1 MTDDFTADFTTQW
14 RAHRAYL
21 VNVCYQM
28 LGDLG
33 DAEDVVQESFARLS
47 RTRDVED
54 ARGWLTV
61 VAGRLC
67 LDVLRSARVRRE
79 EVATDGFDDRLSGE
93 SDPADRVTLD
103 DEVSGALWEVLSR
116 LTPGER
122 VVFVLHDVF
131 GTPFDQIAE
140 TVGRPA
146 GTCRQLARRARLK
159 FAGAP
164 SRLAQ
169 IDQSAHRK
177 LTQTFMDACAH
188 GDLAALSALLDP
200 SVWGVGRIIGPQA
213 PPPQINHGP
222 DQVSVNLLR
231 YLGPDTTLVAAT
243 ASPRVVIASRRR
255 RVFAVIHLTVRAGLI
270 CTVEASVDAIA
281 AFPDPPTGTAQ

>member
-1 MTDDFTADFTTQW
+1 MTDDFTRQW
-14 RAHRAYL
+14 HAHRAYL

-33 DAEDVVQESFARLS
+33 DAEDVVQEAFARLA
-47 RTRDVED
+47 RARDVED

-79 EVATDGFDDRLSGE
+79 QVLADGIDDRLSGE
-93 SDPADRVTLD
+93 PDPADRVTLD
-103 DEVSGALWEVLSR
+103 DEVSAALLEVLRR

-131 GTPFDQIAE
+131 GTPFDQIAA

-159 FAGAP
+159 FAEAP
-164 SRLAQ
+164 SRLAV
-169 IDQSAHRK
+169 IDQSQHRTV
-177 LTQTFMDACAH
+177 TQTFIDACAH
-188 GDLAALSALLDP
+188 GDLDALSALLDP
-200 SVWGVGRIIGPQA
+200 SVWGAGKILGAQA
-213 PPPQINHGP
+213 PPQINRGP
-222 DQVSVNLLR
+222 DQVAANLLR
-231 YLGPDTTLVAAT
+231 YLGPDTTLVAAAT
-243 ASPRVVIASRRR
+243 SPTVLIAARRR
-255 RVFAVIHLTVRAGLI
+255 RVFALINLTVRDGVI
-270 CTVEASVDAIA
+270 CAIEATVDPIA
-281 AFPDPPTGTAQ
+281 AFPDPPAGTAQ